1 MKNTRRQRIY
11 HLTSGLVRGLDHI
24 ALLVLLIFSIALMP
38 GQAFSLT
45 LEEALSLARQ
55 NLPSYRAAEIK
66 VRSTEALYDASLS
79 SYLPSLDL
87 SATKEKILKSS
98 DEYQTTAY
106 SLALSYVLFDGG
118 TRRANRNIASLN
130 LNISREDLK
139 KALIDTEYSVKTYYY
154 TAVARK
160 EILSQRKIQLQDS
173 KKDYEVAEGRHKFG
187 VAKLSDVLQ
196 ASVRLEK
203 AKFNLIE
210 AERDLRKSLL
220 DLSSLIGISLEDEY
234 RITGT
239 LSTGPVSSNQR
250 DKEIIERLKE
260 RALQKPEIKQS
271 EAAISIAEN
280 NRRLEISSFYPTLS
294 LEASYNNSDISGY
307 TSSYSSSISSSYGES
322 KTIGIKATWN
332 LFSLKKFYKKN
343 YADFEMKRYNEELK
357 EAKRQLLLELYKT
370 YEDFVTAYDKLRV
383 SEEQLRQAEHN
394 YSQAFGEY
402 KVGKSDILSLVQAE
416 SLLAE
421 AREQLISSRLS
432 LVLSKAF
439 LEKTAGI
446 EGLESLVR

>member
-1 MKNTRRQRIY
+1 MKKTLRHKIY
-11 HLTSGLVRGLDHI
+11 HIATCHVRWLGRI
-24 ALLVLLIFSIALMP
+24 ALLLLIALTP
-38 GQAFSLT
+38 VQAFPMT
-45 LEEALSLARQ
+45 LEEALLLARQ
-55 NLPSYRAAEIK
+55 NLPSYRASEIN
-66 VRSTEALYDASLS
+66 VRSTEALYDATLS
-79 SYLPSLDL
+79 PYLPSLDL
-87 SATKEKILKSS
+87 SASNERALNPS
-98 DEYQTTAY
+98 DEYQTTSY
-106 SLALSYVLFDGG
+106 SLSLSYLLFDGG
-118 TRRANRNIASLN
+118 SRRANRNIALLN

-139 KALIDTEYSVKTYYY
+139 KTLIDIEYSVKSSYY

-160 EILSQRKIQLQDS
+160 EILLLREIQLQDS

-220 DLSSLIGISLEDEY
+220 DLSSLTGISLDDGHKL
-234 RITGT
+234 TGT
-239 LSTGPVSSNQR
+239 LSTGPVSINLR
-250 DKEIIERLKE
+250 DKGIIERLRE

-271 EAAISIAEN
+271 ETSVSIAEN
-280 NRRLEISSFYPTLS
+280 NRRLETSSFYPTLS

-307 TSSYSSSISSSYGES
+307 SSSYSSSFGTSYGES
-322 KTIGIKATWN
+322 KTIGLKATWN
-332 LFSLKKFYKKN
+332 LFSLEKFFKKN
-343 YADFEMKRYNEELK
+343 YTGLEIKRYSEELN

-370 YEDFVTAYDKLRV
+370 YEDFVTSYDKLRV
-383 SEEQLRQAEHN
+383 SEEQLIQAEHN

-402 KVGKSDILSLVQAE
+402 KVGKADILSLVQAE

-421 AREQLISSRLS
+421 AREQLVSSKLS
-432 LVLSKAF
+432 IVLSKAL

-446 EGLESLVR
+446 DRLEALVR